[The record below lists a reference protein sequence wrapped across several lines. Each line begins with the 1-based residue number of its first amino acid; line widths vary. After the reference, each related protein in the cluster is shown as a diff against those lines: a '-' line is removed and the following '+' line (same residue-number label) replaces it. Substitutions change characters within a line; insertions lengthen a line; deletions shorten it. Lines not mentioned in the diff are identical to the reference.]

1 MSTLNVAFGS
11 RGVIIQQG
19 RWPGYGDFLTADEYQ
34 TAPIPRPTR
43 REMSEHQI
51 RFGDGAAHERM
62 MGTWSRLAG
71 GIFLDWLTPPPGLRW
86 IKEIGSHRS
95 PTALA

>member
-1 MSTLNVAFGS
+1 MSLSGREGS
-11 RGVIIQQG
+11 SSNRAAGQDIAIFSPPTIPN
-19 RWPGYGDFLTADEYQ
+19 RANTQ
-34 TAPIPRPTR
+34 THR

-86 IKEIGSHRS
+86 IDVGCRPS

>member
-1 MSTLNVAFGS
+1 
-11 RGVIIQQG
+11 
-19 RWPGYGDFLTADEYQ
+19 
-34 TAPIPRPTR
+34 
-43 REMSEHQI
+43 MSEHQI

-86 IKEIGSHRS
+86 IDVGCRPS